1 MFKYK
6 LLLLA
11 LVAMGPAT
19 ASASLIDFRYE
30 FGSGSV
36 LAGQVNGTVQGDG
49 DSFVVNSFG
58 AVTLNDIALDPI
70 APSEVC
76 SGGDFPACGNLP
88 TMSFSGNV
96 MDIFVCAMGFNQLW
110 QLLIRSGRRLLLL
123 VRLASTSSPAPVSP
137 NSSGNMFVTDWRYSP
152 GNWSASLATG
162 AVDVPE
168 PGTLALI
175 AMGMLALVALRRRRD
190 LQGKASL
197 AGA

>member
-1 MFKYK
+1 MFKHK

-11 LVAMGPAT
+11 LVALGPAT

-76 SGGDFPACGNLP
+76 SGADFPACGNLP

-96 MDIFVCAMGFNQLW
+96 MDIFVCAMGFN
-110 QLLIRSGRRLLLL
+110 RFGNCSFAHEGGFYFS
-123 VRLASTSSPAPVSP
+123 STGHYQFARAGVP
-137 NSSGNMFVTDWRYSP
+137 NSSGNLFVTDWRYSP